1 VDGTAQ
7 GVDVLLDLLHG
18 RRIVVLTG
26 AGISTDS
33 GIPDYRGP
41 QTRHR
46 PRRPLQHHEFVGEA
60 AVRARYWARSLRG
73 WPAIDQARP
82 NRSHD
87 VLAELEARGRVAGI
101 ITQNVDGLH
110 HAAGSRRVVEL
121 HGALRWVRCLG
132 CGRRSPR
139 GALQERLLAANPGL
153 ERGRVD
159 LAPDGDAEL
168 EPGAG
173 VVVVD
178 CASCGGVLKPDVVFF
193 GGSTEVDVVRAA
205 WELFEEGEV
214 LLVLGSSLTV
224 FSGYRFVH
232 RAARNGVPVG
242 IVSLGPTRGDGEA
255 AVKLDVSLGPVMEA
269 LEAGL

>member
-1 VDGTAQ
+1 MVEGLPA
-7 GVDVLLDLLHG
+7 LLDLLHG
-18 RRIVVLTG
+18 RRIVALTG

-46 PRRPLQHHEFVGEA
+46 PRRPLLHREFLGDA

-73 WPAIDQARP
+73 WPAIDRAQP
-82 NRSHD
+82 NRSHE
-87 VLAELEARGRVAGI
+87 VLAELEDRGRLAGI

-110 HAAGSRRVVEL
+110 HAAGSRHIVEL

-132 CGRRSPR
+132 CGARTSR
-139 GALQERLLAANPGL
+139 AVHQERLLAANPGL
-153 ERGRVD
+153 ASGAVA

-168 EPGAG
+168 EPGADF
-173 VVVVD
+173 VVVD
-178 CASCGGVLKPDVVFF
+178 CTGCGGVLKPDVVFF
-193 GGSTEVDVVRAA
+193 GGSTEVAAVAAA
-205 WELFEEGEV
+205 WELFAEGEV

-232 RAARNGVPVG
+232 RAARRRMPVG
-242 IVSLGPTRGDGEA
+242 IVSLGPTRGDGDA
-255 AVKLDVSLGPVMEA
+255 AVKLDLPLAPVLEA